1 MVREAFRKYC
11 KKSET
16 IDHVKTYKCCRGNYE
31 QIQISRQH
39 RTHCHS
45 ECLIEH
51 YIRRCS
57 DYLDKK
63 SRYGI
68 TKTRIILGGIKQTKG
83 IVNLISVV

>member
-57 DYLDKK
+57 DYLDKIFK
-63 SRYGI
+63 VWDYENKDHFRWY
-68 TKTRIILGGIKQTKG
+68 KTDKRDR
-83 IVNLISVV
+83 